1 VRRLSIALGAATLL
15 AASFLAPAGALAAAN
30 PQTTHEH
37 NATETFH
44 DQVPCVGTG
53 EITITYNE
61 VDHMTQN
68 ASGFHATFT
77 QTGTLSAVLD
87 QGGTSSGRFTTWGN
101 FNTNT
106 TTQQANGTNIFSLT
120 VKSGVGAGT
129 HYNETA
135 HFTGPVDA
143 DGNPIF
149 SLAKVAFDRIN
160 CH

>member
-1 VRRLSIALGAATLL
+1 MRRLSIALGAATLL

-30 PQTTHEH
+30 PVTTTEH
-37 NATETFH
+37 HATETFQ
-44 DQVPCVGTG
+44 DQVPCIGTG

-61 VDHMTQN
+61 VDHTTEN
-68 ASGFHATFT
+68 ANGFHTTFT
-77 QTGTLSAVLD
+77 QTGTFSAVMD

-101 FNTNT
+101 FNTDT
-106 TTQQANGTNIFSLT
+106 TGQQANGTFIFSLT

-129 HYNETA
+129 HFNENS

-149 SLAKVAFDRIN
+149 DLAKVAFDNAR

>member
-1 VRRLSIALGAATLL
+1 VRRLSVALGAATLL
-15 AASFLAPAGALAAAN
+15 AASFLAPAGAMAAAS
-30 PQTTHEH
+30 PVTTHEH
-37 NATETFH
+37 NATETFQ
-44 DQVPCVGTG
+44 DQVPCVGPG

-61 VDHMTQN
+61 VDHMTEN

-77 QTGTLSAVLD
+77 QTGTFSAVLD

-101 FNTNT
+101 FNTDT
-106 TTQQANGTNIFSLT
+106 TGLQANGTFIFSLT

-129 HYNETA
+129 HFNENA

-143 DGNPIF
+143 EGNPIF
-149 SLAKVAFDRIN
+149 SLAKVAFDNVR